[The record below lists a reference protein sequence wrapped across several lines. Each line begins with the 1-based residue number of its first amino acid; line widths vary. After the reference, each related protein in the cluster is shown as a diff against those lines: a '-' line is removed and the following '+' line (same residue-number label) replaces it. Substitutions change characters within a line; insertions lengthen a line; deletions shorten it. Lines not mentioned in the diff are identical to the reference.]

1 MLFYSLCITKFNRT
15 HVIDALLVGGV
26 CGSLPADGGLDILV
40 HDQFVTVK
48 LPHMAYAAFDPSHP
62 LSLQRGKESTIV
74 DPDCITHALPPKR
87 QEEEQK
93 ETICIDYVSSHI
105 GTFYL
110 VDLPD
115 DISLEISLYTSKGFQ
130 TDIIDIDVR

>member
-1 MLFYSLCITKFNRT
+1 LTPATLFLCKGERIQQSLIQIASHTRS
-15 HVIDALLVGGV
+15 LL
-26 CGSLPADGGLDILV
+26 C
-40 HDQFVTVK
+40 
-48 LPHMAYAAFDPSHP
+48 
-62 LSLQRGKESTIV
+62 
-74 DPDCITHALPPKR
+74 

-93 ETICIDYVSSHI
+93 ETIRIDYVSSHI

-115 DISLEISLYTSKGFQ
+115 DISLEISLEISLDTSKGFQ